1 MWIYSPSDAV
11 YTFFFKSDRPL
22 EECGG
27 YQDIIKGFYT
37 FAPTQHAGAIQFKQ
51 VTPRK
56 WNQETSAFFHKY
68 FSADSPLHWGIF
80 EPAAPFDMHP
90 LQNLEKRLD
99 YEFPF
104 IVMYCHVSD
113 QFDPKGLEQA
123 LRNAYLNGKTVELT
137 LQTHAT
143 DSSNMVYRILKGEYD
158 DYLQAYARVVADF
171 GHPVLFR
178 PFNEMN
184 GDWCSYSAY
193 HTSRDTDI
201 FKALYRYIH
210 GIFAEAG
217 AENVIWVWNPNER
230 SFPDFKWNHEIMY
243 YPGDKYVDVVGLTGY
258 NTGTYYQGET
268 WRSFQ
273 EIYAPLYQKATG
285 LYEKPLMITE
295 FACSRIGGDKEQWVQ
310 DMFDAI
316 ADFPAIKVAIWWDGC
331 DWDTQGNIARPY
343 FIDDSNALVSIFRQN
358 LQQYKH

>member
-1 MWIYSPSDAV
+1 MTIIC
-11 YTFFFKSDRPL
+11 RP
-22 EECGG
+22 
-27 YQDIIKGFYT
+27 T
-37 FAPTQHAGAIQFKQ
+37 
-51 VTPRK
+51 
-56 WNQETSAFFHKY
+56 
-68 FSADSPLHWGIF
+68 
-80 EPAAPFDMHP
+80 
-90 LQNLEKRLD
+90 
-99 YEFPF
+99 
-104 IVMYCHVSD
+104 
-113 QFDPKGLEQA
+113 
-123 LRNAYLNGKTVELT
+123 
-137 LQTHAT
+137 
-143 DSSNMVYRILKGEYD
+143 
-158 DYLQAYARVVADF
+158 RVVADF
-171 GHPVLFR
+171 AILVLFR

-331 DWDTQGNIARPY
+331 DWDTQQHCP
-343 FIDDSNALVSIFRQN
+343 ALF
-358 LQQYKH
+358 H